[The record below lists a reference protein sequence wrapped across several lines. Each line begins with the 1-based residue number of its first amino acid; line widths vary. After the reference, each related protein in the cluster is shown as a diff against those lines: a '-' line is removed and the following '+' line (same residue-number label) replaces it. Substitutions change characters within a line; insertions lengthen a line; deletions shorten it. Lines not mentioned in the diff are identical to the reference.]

1 MLLVI
6 QNKELVME
14 IQPYTPM
21 GAAGKIYESLW
32 ALHLGL
38 DPMLQ

>member
-1 MLLVI
+1 MLLI
-6 QNKELVME
+6 TQNKEFVTE

-21 GAAGKIYESLW
+21 GAGGKIYERLW

-38 DPMLQ
+38 DPKLQ